1 MNFLSTVGAST
12 FINISAVALS
22 FYLTASLIFS
32 VRFSTTQGYSTPCLL
47 YCLNT
52 FSVFFVFMTAIL
64 FGFDLDDTNN
74 LYLYNQ
80 HFQML
85 FLLLVCFV
93 SLVSRDFFTSKNVT
107 KFEYDILLMFVFI
120 SSICLCFANDF
131 LIFYLAIE
139 LQSLTFYVF
148 ATFERTSEY
157 SSESGL
163 KYFVFGAIISCFL
176 LLGFSV
182 IYLTL
187 GCSSFETIFSMVALQ
202 NDPFLYIGVL
212 FFLIALLFK
221 IGAAPFHSWLCD
233 VYDGSVLSVTL
244 LFATAPKIIL
254 FSIIVKFFFF
264 AAGDLKTIVTPFL
277 FSASLLSIALGS
289 FSAIYQKR
297 VKRLFA
303 YSTIAHTGF
312 ILLAVLAL
320 SADSAS
326 SAIFYVVVYSMLTLL
341 LFSVLVYSTSIT
353 KNFPKYL
360 VNWISAGS
368 KNSMLTITFT
378 LVLFSIAGI
387 PPLFGFFSK
396 FFVLLS
402 IIGETYYFTGLFVVI
417 VSSIACFYYIR
428 LIKMFYFTKSSKS
441 NLWLSTSS
449 GRYSEGVIGLF
460 LFINTTFFVWPELL
474 SSFSLVTSIIL
485 F

>member
-1 MNFLSTVGAST
+1 
-12 FINISAVALS
+12 
-22 FYLTASLIFS
+22 
-32 VRFSTTQGYSTPCLL
+32 
-47 YCLNT
+47 
-52 FSVFFVFMTAIL
+52 MTAIL
-64 FGFDLDDTNN
+64 FGFDLDNTNN

-254 FSIIVKFFFF
+254 FSIIVKFFLFCSRRLKNNCDAFF
-264 AAGDLKTIVTPFL
+264 ILCVVIINCSWFIFRDISETCEATFCILDDCAYRFYIISRISAFRRLRFFRNLLRCCVLHVNTIV
-277 FSASLLSIALGS
+277 
-289 FSAIYQKR
+289 
-297 VKRLFA
+297 V
-303 YSTIAHTGF
+303 
-312 ILLAVLAL
+312 
-320 SADSAS
+320 
-326 SAIFYVVVYSMLTLL
+326 
-341 LFSVLVYSTSIT
+341 
-353 KNFPKYL
+353 
-360 VNWISAGS
+360 
-368 KNSMLTITFT
+368 
-378 LVLFSIAGI
+378 FSISI
-387 PPLFGFFSK
+387 FNEYNKKFSK
-396 FFVLLS
+396 
-402 IIGETYYFTGLFVVI
+402 IPG
-417 VSSIACFYYIR
+417 
-428 LIKMFYFTKSSKS
+428 
-441 NLWLSTSS
+441 
-449 GRYSEGVIGLF
+449 
-460 LFINTTFFVWPELL
+460 
-474 SSFSLVTSIIL
+474 
-485 F
+485 